1 MGDYQTILS
10 DLNKAATA
18 FHDGAADFE
27 KAVGDLTRLHYDS
40 GDGSLDQTIGAVLAT
55 LDALRTTVADRLRD
69 TGAKLTRAHDDYQR
83 SDVSARELYDNMM
96 RDG

>member
-27 KAVGDLTRLHYDS
+27 KAVGDLTKLRYDS
-40 GDGSLDQTIGAVLAT
+40 GDGGLDQTIGAVLAA
-55 LDALRTTVADRLRD
+55 LDALRGTVADRLRD
-69 TGAKLTRAHDDYQR
+69 TSGKLTKAHDDYQR
-83 SDVSARELYDNMM
+83 SDVSARELYDDMM